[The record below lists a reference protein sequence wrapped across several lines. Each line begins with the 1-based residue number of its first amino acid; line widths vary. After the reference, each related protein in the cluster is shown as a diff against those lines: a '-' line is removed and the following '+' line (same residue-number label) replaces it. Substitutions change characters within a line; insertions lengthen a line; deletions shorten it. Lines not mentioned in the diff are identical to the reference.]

1 MKTRTITIERSDGAF
16 LGRGW
21 QFPPRFHSAGAE
33 VEMVAGPQDIHQ
45 SLQILL
51 TTRLG
56 ERVMQDKFGCA
67 LEGLLFEEMDQS
79 LVNRITAAIT
89 DSILY
94 HETRIKLDGVR
105 VDESA
110 DERGLLMIHIAYTV
124 KTTNSRFNM
133 VFPFYLN
140 EANKPL

>member
-1 MKTRTITIERSDGAF
+1 MSAQRDSSF

-21 QFPPRFHSAGAE
+21 RFPPRFHGAGAL
-33 VEMVAGPQDIHQ
+33 VGMVADEEDIHQ
-45 SLQILL
+45 SLRILL

-67 LEGLLFEEMDQS
+67 LDDLVFEEIDQS
-79 LVNRITAAIT
+79 LINRITAAVT

-105 VDESA
+105 IDEDGS
-110 DERGLLMIHIAYTV
+110 EHGLLLIRVSYTV
-124 KTTNSRFNM
+124 RTTNSRFNM
-133 VFPFYLN
+133 VYPFYLN
-140 EANKPL
+140 EANTPP